1 MSGFSA
7 ELIEADRD
15 SPSSWELLPKPCT
28 RGELAHAIAR
38 VVSSGGAGA
47 SR

>member
-15 SPSSWELLPKPCT
+15 SPASWELLPKPCT
-28 RGELAHAIAR
+28 RQELAKAIAQ
-38 VVSSGGAGA
+38 VLAANSA
-47 SR
+47 SA